1 MIRVLDTSVLVY
13 DPAFLDSYPGDD
25 LVLPLTV
32 IRELDGMKSSPAHPG
47 PAARAAVRALDEL
60 AATYPLSEPAP
71 REVGG
76 TVRVEMNHMSTA
88 HLPPNT
94 EVVTADDRILLVA
107 YNLDKET
114 DENVV
119 LVTQDR
125 SMGLIG
131 QAWGLT
137 VQRHQGPPEVTLPE
151 VARISPSSSEISELY
166 THGTVDAEVDL
177 MVNTPVILS
186 SGSASALALSTGGSG
201 LRLAESHRMHGVEPR
216 GAHQRLASTLL
227 MESDREFLGSLSG
240 RAGSGKTLC
249 ALAAGLA
256 RVVAGDYRRIVVFR
270 PTEPVGRD
278 LGYLPGSLD
287 EKMAPWQAAVGDVLA
302 AMGADPDGYVSKD
315 DRTTAAFSDIISVES
330 VNFVRGRTFTDTY
343 VVVDEAQN
351 LEPTV
356 LRTVLSRLGSG
367 SAGVM
372 TWDPSQVD
380 NPFLRSAESAPNA
393 LMASVLP
400 DPSAWHITLP
410 NPERGGVSA
419 MIP

>member
-13 DPAFLDSYPGDD
+13 DPTFLDSYPGDD
-25 LVLPLTV
+25 LVIPLTV
-32 IRELDGMKSSPAHPG
+32 IRELDGMKSSSAHPG
-47 PAARAAVRALDEL
+47 PSARAAVRALDEL
-60 AATYPLSEPAP
+60 ASEHPLSDPAP
-71 REVGG
+71 RAVGG
-76 TVRVEMNHMSTA
+76 TVRVEMNHMSTSR
-88 HLPPNT
+88 LPRNT

-107 YNLDKET
+107 YNLA
-114 DENVV
+114 DEADDEVV

-131 QAWGLT
+131 QTWGLT
-137 VQRHQGPPEVTLPE
+137 VQRHQGPPKVELPE
-151 VARISPSSSEISELY
+151 VVRLSPSAAEIEDLY
-166 THGTVDAEVDL
+166 AHGVTEVEVDL
-177 MVNTPVILS
+177 AVNTPVILS
-186 SGSASALALSTGGSG
+186 AGSSSALAVATGDRQ
-201 LRLAESHRMHGVEPR
+201 LRLARPHHMSGITPR
-216 GAHQRLASTLL
+216 GAHQQLASSLL
-227 MESDREFLGSLSG
+227 MDSGREFLGSLSG

-256 RVVAGDYRRIVVFR
+256 RVARGDYRRIVVFR

-287 EKMAPWQAAVGDVLA
+287 EKMAPWQGAVGDVLT
-302 AMGADPDGYVSKD
+302 AMGLDPDGSVTLGGRQVVPLVD
-315 DRTTAAFSDIISVES
+315 VISVES
-330 VNFVRGRTFTDTY
+330 VNFVRGRTFADTY

-380 NPFLRSAESAPNA
+380 NPFLRSAESAPYA
-393 LMASVLP
+393 LMSSVLP
-400 DPSAWHITLP
+400 NPSAWHIALP

-419 MIP
+419 LIP